1 MGNNKKSF
9 KGERHMKITK
19 EELESLCVDELTFL
33 TTDKNGKV
41 RLWTTTYKFDH
52 SFICDAIEEDDL
64 EESEK
69 ILI

>member
-1 MGNNKKSF
+1 M
-9 KGERHMKITK
+9 TK
-19 EELESLCVDELTFL
+19 EELKSLCVDELTFL

>member
-1 MGNNKKSF
+1 MVWRYRNR
-9 KGERHMKITK
+9 GECIMTE
-19 EELESLCVDELTFL
+19 EELESLCVHELTFE
-33 TTDKNGKV
+33 TTDKNGKI

-52 SFICDAIEEDDL
+52 SFICDQIEEDDL

>member
-1 MGNNKKSF
+1 MT
-9 KGERHMKITK
+9 E
-19 EELESLCVDELTFL
+19 EELESLCVHELTFE
-33 TTDKNGKV
+33 TTDKNGKI

-52 SFICDAIEEDDL
+52 SFICDRIEEDDL